1 MQDQP
6 LSREAT
12 LGFGLF
18 QPSGSH
24 FLESRIIQFDVQ
36 RTRQTS
42 LNQSPNFCA
51 ASGAQLSFLLHDCSQ
66 ATAGRRFTHQLVD
79 LGEGRVLDVQP
90 VGGDAIQSRVVQHH
104 LTCKKTTHTH
114 GRTKGRYW
122 RNKEGNKKT
131 QRGRVSL
138 QQNKTVEIN
147 KQPQCFREERRG
159 YRGNDA
165 VKEPL
170 WEPHSAPLF
179 GEKTRNIKDTL
190 YGCNGAGGS
199 RGRFY

>member
-42 LNQSPNFCA
+42 FNQSPNFCS

-104 LTCKKTTHTH
+104 LTCKKNHTHTH
-114 GRTKGRYW
+114 TDGQRAVIGEIKTATKKPKEEEFPCSRTRRWKSINSPSVFGKSEEGIEVMTQSRNLSGSHTVRRCLGRK
-122 RNKEGNKKT
+122 
-131 QRGRVSL
+131 RG
-138 QQNKTVEIN
+138 T
-147 KQPQCFREERRG
+147 
-159 YRGNDA
+159 
-165 VKEPL
+165 
-170 WEPHSAPLF
+170 
-179 GEKTRNIKDTL
+179 
-190 YGCNGAGGS
+190 
-199 RGRFY
+199 

>member
-1 MQDQP
+1 M
-6 LSREAT
+6 
-12 LGFGLF
+12 
-18 QPSGSH
+18 
-24 FLESRIIQFDVQ
+24 
-36 RTRQTS
+36 
-42 LNQSPNFCA
+42 
-51 ASGAQLSFLLHDCSQ
+51 SFLLHDCSQ

-104 LTCKKTTHTH
+104 LTCKKKKYTHTD
-114 GRTKGRYW
+114 GQRAVIGDIKRATKKP
-122 RNKEGNKKT
+122 KEEEFPWSGT
-131 QRGRVSL
+131 RRG
-138 QQNKTVEIN
+138 EIN

-170 WEPHSAPLF
+170 WERHRAPLF

-190 YGCNGAGGS
+190 YGCNGVGGS